1 MTTGINQILKKKKWT
16 GSDLGR
22 LALANTA
29 VTYARAVENDNV
41 KEDFVVS
48 KDKIGE
54 MLDTLK
60 DPEEIKIYNGYLSIN
75 NWIGRVYPLA
85 MGQMLQ
91 ASHCLY
97 KMLVYM
103 RNIVVTEQLYKY
115 IKELPFALS
124 ESALSENILSGV
136 KKELEELY
144 PIDQYEKGANEYKEN
159 VEEVEN
165 SRDLLFKSAYYVQG
179 FDKIIELIASIYK
192 VEEIKLFNISL
203 LGLKRD
209 ITHFN
214 NNVFKFYNKISKSQY
229 INKEDRIK
237 KLKVIQDVFYPIN
250 TKKLELPK
258 KAITQAKRVIK
269 DFNCFRDRKLNP
281 ATLLCFYDP
290 KAVKDEPINWEKVS
304 EGV

>member
-192 VEEIKLFNISL
+192 VEEIKLFNIIVYTFL
-203 LGLKRD
+203 IVLVHK
-209 ITHFN
+209 H
-214 NNVFKFYNKISKSQY
+214 
-229 INKEDRIK
+229 K
-237 KLKVIQDVFYPIN
+237 KLN
-250 TKKLELPK
+250 
-258 KAITQAKRVIK
+258 
-269 DFNCFRDRKLNP
+269 
-281 ATLLCFYDP
+281 
-290 KAVKDEPINWEKVS
+290 
-304 EGV
+304 